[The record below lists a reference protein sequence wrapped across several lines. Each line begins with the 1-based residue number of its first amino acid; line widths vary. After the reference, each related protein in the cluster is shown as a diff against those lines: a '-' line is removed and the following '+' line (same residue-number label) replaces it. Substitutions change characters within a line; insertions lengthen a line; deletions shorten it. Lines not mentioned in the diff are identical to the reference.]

1 MAITKN
7 AYIRYQILDKCFR
20 NTGKQYSAKLLLEE
34 INKVLLEMNPDGEGI
49 KVRQLYDDIAFMK
62 SEEGFQVEFKEEFK
76 DGKIRYYRY
85 EDPNFSI
92 TNSAIKPQEAEQIK
106 SALMVLDRFKGLPQ
120 FEWVQELIPKLET
133 SFGFKSSNQEIISFD
148 ENVDLAGLHFLGDLF
163 NAIHNKKTLKL
174 TYQSFKSETP
184 FIHIISPYY
193 LKQYNL
199 RWFLLAKSTQFDTIS
214 NFALDRI
221 VSKEECDEKYEETEV
236 NFRDYFEEMIGVT
249 KHDGAESIDIQLFFE
264 SSLAPYIITKPIHV
278 TQNIKERLENG
289 IIVKINVIPN
299 FELEKL
305 ILSHGEGCKVISPES
320 LVLKLK
326 ERVKSM
332 MENYG

>member
-1 MAITKN
+1 MAIIKN
-7 AYIRYQILDKCFR
+7 AYIRFQILDKCFR
-20 NTGKQYSAKLLLEE
+20 NTGRKYSIDLLLDE
-34 INKVLLEMNPDGEGI
+34 INKVIIEMNPDSEGI
-49 KVRQLYDDIAFMK
+49 KKRQLYDDIKFME
-62 SEEGFQVEFKEEFK
+62 SEEGFQVEFKANFK

-133 SFGFKSSNQEIISFD
+133 SFGFKSSNQEIISFE
-148 ENVDLAGLHFLGDLF
+148 ENKDLTGLNFLGDLF
-163 NAIHNKKTLKL
+163 NAIHYKKTITI
-174 TYQSFKSETP
+174 TYKPFNSENAS
-184 FIHIISPYY
+184 IQVVSPYY
-193 LKQYNL
+193 LKQFNL
-199 RWFLLAKSTQFDTIS
+199 RWFLFAKNAQYETIS

-221 VSKEECDEKYEETEV
+221 VSIEESNDTYIETKI
-236 NFRDYFEEMIGVT
+236 NFAEYFEDIIGVT
-249 KHDGAESIDIQLFFE
+249 KPIDVDATDIQLFFDKK
-264 SSLAPYIITKPIHV
+264 LAPYIITKPIHESQKV
-278 TQNIKERLENG
+278 KQVENG